1 MPEEPVAAGQR
12 RLSYAR
18 SPVPAH
24 EDLQLVPLPVE
35 VALHLLA
42 GNPRPEPDGLRPD
55 LDSLRPEPDGL
66 RPELVEGRLIS
77 WHAEYP
83 QPDSVDAVAMAV
95 AAHRAARLRGS
106 RCLGHALGRCR

>member
-35 VALHLLA
+35 VALQLLV
-42 GNPRPEPDGLRPD
+42 GSPRPEPDGLRPD
-55 LDSLRPEPDGL
+55 WTVCALSRTVCALSLSKG
-66 RPELVEGRLIS
+66 G
-77 WHAEYP
+77 
-83 QPDSVDAVAMAV
+83 
-95 AAHRAARLRGS
+95 
-106 RCLGHALGRCR
+106 